1 MSGSLYNAAVDQ
13 TVRVWSSQD
22 RSDSTKEIDA
32 LLREGWQVV
41 SVTGAGAGAGAPT
54 GEREYGPPVAID
66 TRVYF
71 FVVLE
76 RRRS

>member
-1 MSGSLYNAAVDQ
+1 MSGTLYNPAVEQ
-13 TVRVWSSQD
+13 MVQVWSD
-22 RSDSTKEIDA
+22 DDSSSATDGIND

-41 SVTGAGAGAGAPT
+41 SVTGAGAGN
-54 GEREYGPPVAID
+54 EYSYGIC
-66 TRVYF
+66 F